1 LIDTCRG
8 AQCKAL
14 HSILSPPFFSY
25 PSHPPNRPSLSPV
38 PMTLIEL
45 ARELNLSIATIS
57 RALNR
62 PDDVAPATR
71 ERVLA
76 AVHRNGN
83 YQPGRPRS
91 LRAQQTRT
99 IGVIISDIR
108 NYFFAAFV
116 KSIEDRARANG
127 YTILI
132 CNAGEDK
139 EKEEAALRMLL
150 DRKVAGIINCSTGGN
165 LELLELVRRSGAIL
179 VDFDRESGLDR
190 TDAVTINNQKGARLA
205 VEHLTS
211 LGHTRI
217 ATIAGPQH
225 LSNGRARLLGFREAL
240 AKHSIELPADYV
252 QIGNFQSELGYTCSR
267 RLLDLKHPPTAIF
280 TANMEMAAG
289 LIALVRER
297 DIKLPN
303 ELSIV
308 TFDDGFW
315 AQYIDPPLTVIAQP
329 VEAMG
334 RFTINLMLRRL
345 RGNRGVERKMF
356 NPELIVRGSTRAHS
370 ARAEW
375 ARE

>member
-1 LIDTCRG
+1 
-8 AQCKAL
+8 
-14 HSILSPPFFSY
+14 
-25 PSHPPNRPSLSPV
+25 
-38 PMTLIEL
+38 MTLIEL

-76 AVHRNGN
+76 AVHRNGH

-139 EKEEAALRMLL
+139 EKEEAALLMLL
-150 DRKVAGIINCSTGGN
+150 DRKVAGIINCSTGGT
-165 LELLELVRRSGAIL
+165 LELLELVRKSGAIL

-190 TDAVTINNQKGARLA
+190 TDTVTINNRKGAQLA
-205 VEHLTS
+205 VEHLTA

-225 LSNGRARLLGFREAL
+225 LSNGRARLLGFKEAL
-240 AKHSIELPADYV
+240 AKRSIDLPAGYV
-252 QIGNFQSELGYTCSR
+252 QIGNFQSESGYVCSQ
-267 RLLDLKHPPTAIF
+267 RLFDLKRPPTAIF
-280 TANMEMAAG
+280 TANMEMGAG

-297 DIKLPN
+297 DIKLPDQ
-303 ELSIV
+303 LSIV

-345 RGNRGVERKMF
+345 RGSRSVQHKMF
-356 NPELIVRGSTRAHS
+356 APQLIVRGSTRAIA
-370 ARAEW
+370 ARVE
-375 ARE
+375 

>member
-1 LIDTCRG
+1 
-8 AQCKAL
+8 
-14 HSILSPPFFSY
+14 
-25 PSHPPNRPSLSPV
+25 
-38 PMTLIEL
+38 MTLIEL

>member
-1 LIDTCRG
+1 
-8 AQCKAL
+8 
-14 HSILSPPFFSY
+14 
-25 PSHPPNRPSLSPV
+25 
-38 PMTLIEL
+38 MTLIEL

-76 AVHRNGN
+76 AVHRNGH

-108 NYFFAAFV
+108 NYFFAALV

-150 DRKVAGIINCSTGGN
+150 DRKVAGVINCSTGGN
-165 LELLELVRRSGAIL
+165 LELLKLVRKSGAIL

-190 TDAVTINNQKGARLA
+190 TDTVTVNNQKGAQLA
-205 VEHLTS
+205 VEHLAA

-225 LSNGRARLLGFREAL
+225 LSNGRARLHGFTEAL
-240 AKHSIELPADYV
+240 AKHSIHLPADYV
-252 QIGNFQSELGYTCSR
+252 QIGNFQSESGYVCSQ
-267 RLLDLKHPPTAIF
+267 RLLDLKRPPTAIF

-297 DIKLPN
+297 TIKLPDQ
-303 ELSIV
+303 LSIV

-345 RGNRGVERKMF
+345 RGSRGVQHKMF
-356 NPELIVRGSTRAHS
+356 APRLIVRGSTRAI
-370 ARAEW
+370 RP
-375 ARE
+375 

>member
-1 LIDTCRG
+1 
-8 AQCKAL
+8 
-14 HSILSPPFFSY
+14 
-25 PSHPPNRPSLSPV
+25 
-38 PMTLIEL
+38 MTLVEL
-45 ARELNLSIATIS
+45 AHELNLSIATIS

-76 AVHRNGN
+76 AVHRNGH

-99 IGVIISDIR
+99 IGVVISDIR

-116 KSIEDRARANG
+116 KSIEDQARANG

-132 CNAGEDK
+132 CNADEDK

-150 DRKVAGIINCSTGGN
+150 DRKVAGVINCSTGGN
-165 LELLELVRRSGAIL
+165 LEMLELVRKSGAIL
-179 VDFDRESGLDR
+179 VDFDRESGLDH
-190 TDAVTINNQKGARLA
+190 TDTVTINNQKGAELA
-205 VEHLTS
+205 VEHLTG

-225 LSNGRARLLGFREAL
+225 LSNGRARLLGFQEAL
-240 AKHSIELPADYV
+240 VKRSIALPTNYIQV
-252 QIGNFQSELGYTCSR
+252 GNFQSESGYSCSQ
-267 RLLDLKHPPTAIF
+267 RLLSLKHPPTAVF
-280 TANMEMAAG
+280 TANMEMGAG

-297 DIKLPN
+297 GIKLP
-303 ELSIV
+303 EQLSIV

-315 AQYIDPPLTVIAQP
+315 ARYIDPPLTVIAQP

-334 RFTINLMLRRL
+334 RFTIDLMLKRL
-345 RGNRGVERKMF
+345 RGSRGAQRKMF
-356 NPELIVRGSTRAHS
+356 APKLIVRRSTAPVGTR
-370 ARAEW
+370 
-375 ARE
+375 